1 MAEERREKS
10 SVGGKNKGKKNL
22 CDLFAK
28 SGPDEWIMAGL
39 MRQSVWGIANWT

>member
-10 SVGGKNKGKKNL
+10 SGEGKKKKH

-39 MRQSVWGIANWT
+39 MRQSVWEIANWT